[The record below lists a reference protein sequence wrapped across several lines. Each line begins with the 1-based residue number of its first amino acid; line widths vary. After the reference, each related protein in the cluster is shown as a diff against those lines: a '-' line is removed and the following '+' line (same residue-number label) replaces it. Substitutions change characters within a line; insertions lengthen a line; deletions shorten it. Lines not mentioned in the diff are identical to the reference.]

1 MRGRIERA
9 CLMCLFLATWS
20 SRGHSRSDIKP
31 SSTHDLNIAH
41 STTPWTYLY
50 KVQQPSRL
58 WLRALR
64 GGGSS
69 ESSRTGSLQDESS
82 LYGEYSEHLLQN
94 YSHDS
99 CESFSEDGI
108 NVDDPEE
115 KVFWR
120 SSLQNHIFKHLNLSR
135 SVYESCDEELEEVFI
150 FQDISGRLKAICKIC
165 KTSTYVDRLMSNESK
180 GHYVCPWTKF
190 FICIKHLIFSKRH
203 ISLEKQKTYF
213 SLTDKQQ
220 SGLQK
225 TLFAVIKLMSS
236 ITTER
241 LRQSQAF
248 NDIQWSRSHLLFM
261 LNVVP
266 QDEEVFSKVSKDFKV
281 QQFLDQCLEN
291 PRIPPLPDFRM
302 SMMKKKDVFTLFHI
316 DVDVERDRSWNST
329 RYCCFCTRKASW
341 GLADNQSEWRL
352 LLCSKCK
359 STSEAKLRNVAN
371 CNTDVQKMIFFLQ
384 NQHLTTRSPA
394 AHRGSKSDRLRK
406 EYSPALTVGTEAV
419 SRNPPAKPATRAPFK
434 PKATVSDSLDSPGW
448 RVDGVQDATYR
459 DENRTSFVERIC
471 STLSKTRSPRT
482 SDTSMQTS
490 ARFFSLHLKCYRC
503 TKTASWGRQFH
514 KASGRPCSKKLHCSR
529 HKSVDDV
536 HLAVHTCPCP
546 CSPQSLTFHLAATFP
561 EAVTSMFVS

>member
-1 MRGRIERA
+1 
-9 CLMCLFLATWS
+9 
-20 SRGHSRSDIKP
+20 
-31 SSTHDLNIAH
+31 
-41 STTPWTYLY
+41 
-50 KVQQPSRL
+50 
-58 WLRALR
+58 
-64 GGGSS
+64 
-69 ESSRTGSLQDESS
+69 
-82 LYGEYSEHLLQN
+82 
-94 YSHDS
+94 
-99 CESFSEDGI
+99 
-108 NVDDPEE
+108 
-115 KVFWR
+115 
-120 SSLQNHIFKHLNLSR
+120 
-135 SVYESCDEELEEVFI
+135 
-150 FQDISGRLKAICKIC
+150 
-165 KTSTYVDRLMSNESK
+165 MSNESK

-448 RVDGVQDATYR
+448 RNVVRGKDLFNSVEDTVPPNVRYKHADECAFLLSALEMLPLHQDCLVGATVPQGLGTAMLEEAALYAWPTF
-459 DENRTSFVERIC
+459 DYVWETDIVHQVA
-471 STLSKTRSPRT
+471 
-482 SDTSMQTS
+482 DTSQSTTS
-490 ARFFSLHLKCYRC
+490 ILLSTRAPALVRRN
-503 TKTASWGRQFH
+503 R
-514 KASGRPCSKKLHCSR
+514 
-529 HKSVDDV
+529 
-536 HLAVHTCPCP
+536 
-546 CSPQSLTFHLAATFP
+546 
-561 EAVTSMFVS
+561 